1 MVTTMNTTTQTTTT
15 TTTEQIMATQLT
27 GIGTKKAPA
36 STEPAIVVPKDRLA
50 VTERAAQKIGQLAER
65 EGKPGQLLRVG
76 IQGGGC
82 SGLSY
87 VFSFTPGPDA
97 HDKVFEGY
105 GQKIVVDPKS
115 LRFLGGSVLEWQ
127 ESLMK
132 SGFVVKNPSEVK
144 SCSCGES
151 FSV

>member
-1 MVTTMNTTTQTTTT
+1 MP
-15 TTTEQIMATQLT
+15 TQLT
-27 GIGTKKAPA
+27 GIGSKKKPADAAPVA
-36 STEPAIVVPKDRLA
+36 VAKDQVAL
-50 VTERAAQKIGQLAER
+50 TERAAQKIAQLAAR
-65 EGKPGQLLRVG
+65 DGKTDALLRVG

-87 VFSFTPGPDA
+87 TFAFA
-97 HDKVFEGY
+97 DKAEARDRVFEGY
-105 GQKIVVDPKS
+105 GQRIVVDAKS
-115 LRFLGGSVLEWQ
+115 LLYIGGSVLDWQ

-132 SGFVVKNPSEVK
+132 SGFVLKNPHEVK

>member
-1 MVTTMNTTTQTTTT
+1 MT
-15 TTTEQIMATQLT
+15 LT
-27 GIGTKKAPA
+27 SIGSKHKKVDEGPA
-36 STEPAIVVPKDRLA
+36 LVVPKDQVAL
-50 VTERAAQKIGQLAER
+50 TERAAQKIAQLAEK
-65 EGKPGQLLRVG
+65 EGKPGQMLRVG

-87 VFSFTPGPDA
+87 LFSFVTTAEPR
-97 HDKVFEGY
+97 DKVFDAY
-105 GQKIVVDPKS
+105 GAKVVIDPKS
-115 LRFLGGSVLEWQ
+115 MIYLGGTVLEWQ

-132 SGFVVKNPSEVK
+132 SGFVLKNPNEVK

>member
-1 MVTTMNTTTQTTTT
+1 MSGFVS
-15 TTTEQIMATQLT
+15 
-27 GIGTKKAPA
+27 IGAKKHPMEDPTAQKD
-36 STEPAIVVPKDRLA
+36 IVVPKDKLA
-50 VTERAAQKIGQLAER
+50 LTERAAQKIAQLAER
-65 EGKPGQLLRVG
+65 EGKPGQMLRVG

-87 VFSFTPGPDA
+87 VFSFVDKFEA
-97 HDKVFEGY
+97 RDKVFEAY
-105 GQKIVVDPKS
+105 GAKVIVDPKS
-115 LRFLGGSVLEWQ
+115 MLYLGGTVLEWQ

-132 SGFVVKNPSEVK
+132 SGFVLKNPNEVK

>member
-1 MVTTMNTTTQTTTT
+1 
-15 TTTEQIMATQLT
+15 MATQLT
-27 GIGTKKAPA
+27 NIGNKKAA
-36 STEPAIVVPKDRLA
+36 STEPAVVVPKDRLA
-50 VTERAAQKIGQLAER
+50 LTEKAAQKIEVLAER
-65 EGKPGQLLRVG
+65 EGKSGQMLRVA

-87 VFSFTPGPDA
+87 TFSFTTTADTR
-97 HDKVFEGY
+97 DRVFEGY

-115 LRFLGGSVLEWQ
+115 LLYLGGSVLEWQ

-132 SGFVVKNPSEVK
+132 SGFVLKNPNEVK
-144 SCSCGES
+144 GCSCGES

>member
-1 MVTTMNTTTQTTTT
+1 MGGQAGGHGGRIAGAGLQGRQQT
-15 TTTEQIMATQLT
+15 
-27 GIGTKKAPA
+27 
-36 STEPAIVVPKDRLA
+36 
-50 VTERAAQKIGQLAER
+50 GQLLEVAQFVER
-65 EGKPGQLLRVG
+65 EGKAGQLLRVG

-87 VFSFTPGPDA
+87 IFSFTPGPDA
-97 HDKVFEGY
+97 HDRVFEGY

>member
-1 MVTTMNTTTQTTTT
+1 
-15 TTTEQIMATQLT
+15 MATQLT
-27 GIGTKKAPA
+27 GIGTKKAKA

-50 VTERAAQKIGQLAER
+50 LTERAAEKIAQLAER
-65 EGKPGQLLRVG
+65 EEKAGQLLRVA

-87 VFSFTPGPDA
+87 TFSFTPGPDA
-97 HDKVFEGY
+97 RDRVFEGY

-115 LRFLGGSVLEWQ
+115 LIYLGGSVLEWQ
-127 ESLMK
+127 ESLMR
-132 SGFVVKNPSEVK
+132 SGFVVKNPNEVK

-151 FSV
+151 FTV

>member
-1 MVTTMNTTTQTTTT
+1 
-15 TTTEQIMATQLT
+15 MATQLT
-27 GIGTKKAPA
+27 GIGGKKKPA
-36 STEPAIVVPKDRLA
+36 EVASVVVAKDQ
-50 VTERAAQKIGQLAER
+50 VGITERAAKKIAQLAER
-65 EGKPGQLLRVG
+65 EGRQGQLLRVG

-87 VFSFTPGPDA
+87 TFAFA
-97 HDKVFEGY
+97 DKVEARDRVFDGY
-105 GQKIVVDPKS
+105 GQRIVVDAKS
-115 LRFLGGSVLEWQ
+115 LLYLGGSVLDWA

-132 SGFVVKNPSEVK
+132 SGFVLKNPHEVK

>member
-1 MVTTMNTTTQTTTT
+1 
-15 TTTEQIMATQLT
+15 MATQLT
-27 GIGTKKAPA
+27 GIGGKKQPAEAAP
-36 STEPAIVVPKDRLA
+36 IVVAKDQLA
-50 VTERAAQKIGQLAER
+50 ITERAARKIAQLAER
-65 EGKPGQLLRVG
+65 EDKRGQLLRVG

-87 VFSFTPGPDA
+87 TFAFADKPEARDRVFD
-97 HDKVFEGY
+97 GY
-105 GQKIVVDPKS
+105 GQRIVVDAKS
-115 LRFLGGSVLEWQ
+115 LLYLGGSVLDWQ

-132 SGFVVKNPSEVK
+132 SGFVLRNPHEVK

>member
-1 MVTTMNTTTQTTTT
+1 M
-15 TTTEQIMATQLT
+15 
-27 GIGTKKAPA
+27 
-36 STEPAIVVPKDRLA
+36 
-50 VTERAAQKIGQLAER
+50 LAER
-65 EGKPGQLLRVG
+65 EGKAGQLLRVA

-87 VFSFTPGPDA
+87 LFSFVDKPEA
-97 HDKVFEGY
+97 RDKVFEAY
-105 GQKIVVDPKS
+105 GAKVCIDPKS
-115 LRFLGGSVLEWQ
+115 MIYLGGTVLEWQ

-132 SGFVVKNPSEVK
+132 SGFVLKNPNEVK

>member
-1 MVTTMNTTTQTTTT
+1 
-15 TTTEQIMATQLT
+15 MATQLT
-27 GIGTKKAPA
+27 GIGAKKKAPDTA
-36 STEPAIVVPKDRLA
+36 SVVVAKDQVAL
-50 VTERAAQKIGQLAER
+50 TERAAQKISQLAAR
-65 EGKPGQLLRVG
+65 DGRVGQMLRVG

-87 VFSFTPGPDA
+87 TFAFA
-97 HDKVFEGY
+97 DKAEARDRVFEGY
-105 GQKIVVDPKS
+105 GQQIVVDAKS
-115 LRFLGGSVLEWQ
+115 LLYVGGSVLDWT

-132 SGFVVKNPSEVK
+132 SGFVLKNPHEVK

>member
-1 MVTTMNTTTQTTTT
+1 MSTV
-15 TTTEQIMATQLT
+15 L
-27 GIGTKKAPA
+27 GIGSTKRKPEEATP
-36 STEPAIVVPKDRLA
+36 TETPVVAKNQVAL
-50 VTERAAQKIGQLAER
+50 TERAAKKIQQLADR
-65 EGKPGQLLRVG
+65 EGKSGQLLRVG

-87 VFSFTPGPDA
+87 TFAFTEQPQARDTVFDA
-97 HDKVFEGY
+97 FGA
-105 GQKIVVDPKS
+105 KICVDPKS
-115 LRFLGGSVLEWQ
+115 LLYIGGSVLEWQ

-132 SGFVVKNPSEVK
+132 SGFVLKNPHEVK

>member
-1 MVTTMNTTTQTTTT
+1 MTNLTSIGSKKTQVQ
-15 TTTEQIMATQLT
+15 EQK
-27 GIGTKKAPA
+27 GPD
-36 STEPAIVVPKDRLA
+36 IVVPKDQLA
-50 VTERAAQKIGQLAER
+50 ITERAAQKVLALAER
-65 EGKPGQLLRVG
+65 EGKVGQTLRVG

-87 VFSFTPGPDA
+87 TFAFT
-97 HDKVFEGY
+97 DKPEARDKTFEAY
-105 GQKIVVDPKS
+105 GAKVCVDPKS
-115 LRFLGGSVLEWQ
+115 ILYLGGTVLEWQ

-132 SGFVVKNPSEVK
+132 SGFVLKNPNEVK

>member
-1 MVTTMNTTTQTTTT
+1 
-15 TTTEQIMATQLT
+15 MATQLT

-36 STEPAIVVPKDRLA
+36 ASSEPAIIVPKDRLA
-50 VTERAAQKIGQLAER
+50 LTERAAQKIAQLAER
-65 EGKPGQLLRVG
+65 EEKVGQMLRVG

-87 VFSFTPGPDA
+87 NFSFTPGPDA
-97 HDKVFEGY
+97 RDKVFEAY
-105 GQKIVVDPKS
+105 GAKIVVDPKS
-115 LRFLGGSVLEWQ
+115 LLYLGGSVLEWQ

-132 SGFVVKNPSEVK
+132 SGFVLKNPNEVK

-151 FSV
+151 FTV